1 MDTTNIN
8 VWQYRV
14 VWLTWNAL
22 WALWKT
28 TNNLLFWIDAMVI
41 KMHYGAI
48 HEFHAEMS
56 RWFSMNYALN
66 ALSGQ
71 YSPQAFINKIKA
83 AEEWM
88 FDI

>member
-1 MDTTNIN
+1 
-8 VWQYRV
+8 
-14 VWLTWNAL
+14 
-22 WALWKT
+22 
-28 TNNLLFWIDAMVI
+28 
-41 KMHYGAI
+41 MHYGAI